1 MIRGFWRILVCFFF
15 LIKKNLLSVLC
26 HKVKIA
32 SSRIIALK
40 FSLYHR
46 AALEDI
52 SHTSFFGEFNDAL

>member
-1 MIRGFWRILVCFFF
+1 M
-15 LIKKNLLSVLC
+15 LC